1 MFSCYV
7 RVCVCA
13 PLSKFVVSTSF
24 AFFQIVAGLEKE
36 AASAALPQF
45 TRLLTLAL
53 DFRRQHAHGSAAQV
67 KASAELVESEASSSL
82 VCLVMRL
89 SEVELRPLFLH
100 LCEWKA
106 GVSGGDNNPKAA
118 LGALDRRLSFYRVL
132 DGLAGALKVTPL
144 SDVYLYMSR

>member
-1 MFSCYV
+1 MHYFGHLHSI
-7 RVCVCA
+7 A
-13 PLSKFVVSTSF
+13 L
-24 AFFQIVAGLEKE
+24 FQIVAGLEKE

-67 KASAELVESEASSSL
+67 RASAELVESEASSSL

-106 GVSGGDNNPKAA
+106 GVSGGDNDPKAT

-132 DGLAGALKVTPL
+132 DGLAGALKVTTPPC
-144 SDVYLYMSR
+144 DVYTHLRPSVDAS

>member
-1 MFSCYV
+1 M
-7 RVCVCA
+7 
-13 PLSKFVVSTSF
+13 
-24 AFFQIVAGLEKE
+24 AGLEKE

-53 DFRRQHAHGSAAQV
+53 DFRRQHACGSAAQV
-67 KASAELVESEASSSL
+67 RASAELVESEASSSL

-106 GVSGGDNNPKAA
+106 GVSGGENDPKAT

-144 SDVYLYMSR
+144 HFSDVCLPLSIVSPCSPTDGLVACSCKQLRTCW